1 MTKRKKWIASEDY
14 DELVAEVAMLRK
26 QQHEMHEMFHETI
39 IAGNAMYALA
49 VADSTGLWTSEQY
62 QNWKKLTEQFQ

>member
-1 MTKRKKWIASEDY
+1 MKHKRWVASEDY

-26 QQHEMHEMFHETI
+26 QQHEMHEMFHEMI
-39 IAGNAMYALA
+39 IAGNSMYYLA

-62 QNWKKLTEQFQ
+62 QSWKKLVDTFE

>member
-1 MTKRKKWIASEDY
+1 MKRKKWIAVDDH
-14 DELVAEVAMLRK
+14 DELVAEIAMLRK
-26 QQHEMHEMFHETI
+26 QQHEMHEMFHEMI

-49 VADSTGLWTSEQY
+49 VADSTGLWTSDQY